1 MFRWAATGL
10 GQYAICDKLNEA
22 GVEPW
27 GKPYKGMPARWTP
40 FYISEILSSR
50 STIGEYQPHTKRE
63 IDGVKKRVPDGDPV
77 SYYPAVVPLA
87 LFQKVQD
94 VRRTFAQTKF
104 GASFLGGRDLHSD
117 KNLFRK
123 LVWDV
128 TDGSPV
134 SMVYRYAT
142 TSPCLVT
149 THRKHVRSHKFHYAT
164 FERIMLEFLSAADW
178 KAIAREGTNI
188 PADLLTKQESLAKEI
203 DDTEKVL
210 HRYEAIV
217 DDPDSDQFE
226 RIHAKFKA
234 TLTKS
239 KQLAE
244 ERTAL
249 EAQIAAQ
256 DRAGKFI
263 IETEGID
270 IYPVDRN
277 TKEGRLKL
285 RSYLAQRIERID
297 ITFGARDRYCWSG
310 QRQSN
315 QGSRSRRR
323 QNCCQTEIRKRRG

>member
-1 MFRWAATGL
+1 M
-10 GQYAICDKLNEA
+10 
-22 GVEPW
+22 
-27 GKPYKGMPARWTP
+27 
-40 FYISEILSSR
+40 IL
-50 STIGEYQPHTKRE
+50 
-63 IDGVKKRVPDGDPV
+63 
-77 SYYPAVVPLA
+77 
-87 LFQKVQD
+87 
-94 VRRTFAQTKF
+94 
-104 GASFLGGRDLHSD
+104 
-117 KNLFRK
+117 
-123 LVWDV
+123 
-128 TDGSPV
+128 
-134 SMVYRYAT
+134 
-142 TSPCLVT
+142 
-149 THRKHVRSHKFHYAT
+149 
-164 FERIMLEFLSAADW
+164 
-178 KAIAREGTNI
+178 I
-188 PADLLTKQESLAKEI
+188 PI
-203 DDTEKVL
+203 N
-210 HRYEAIV
+210 
-217 DDPDSDQFE
+217 FE
-226 RIHAKFKA
+226 RIHAKCKA

>member
-1 MFRWAATGL
+1 LTF
-10 GQYAICDKLNEA
+10 
-22 GVEPW
+22 
-27 GKPYKGMPARWTP
+27 TP
-40 FYISEILSSR
+40 
-50 STIGEYQPHTKRE
+50 TKT
-63 IDGVKKRVPDGDPV
+63 
-77 SYYPAVVPLA
+77 Y
-87 LFQKVQD
+87 
-94 VRRTFAQTKF
+94 
-104 GASFLGGRDLHSD
+104 
-117 KNLFRK
+117 FRK

-128 TDGSPV
+128 TDESPV

-149 THRKHVRSHKFHYAT
+149 THRKHVRSHKIHYAT

-239 KQLAE
+239 KRLAE

-256 DRAGKFI
+256 DRAGKLI

-297 ITFGARDRYCWSG
+297 ITFGARIFTAGPVKDNPIKGLEAGEGKIVARLKFVNGAVKWAIIDKN
-310 QRQSN
+310 RAVLLW
-315 QGSRSRRR
+315 
-323 QNCCQTEIRKRRG
+323 